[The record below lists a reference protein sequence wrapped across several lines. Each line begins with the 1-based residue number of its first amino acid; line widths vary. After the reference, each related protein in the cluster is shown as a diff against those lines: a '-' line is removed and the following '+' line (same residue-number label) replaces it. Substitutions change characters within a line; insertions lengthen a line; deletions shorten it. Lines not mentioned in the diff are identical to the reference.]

1 LESLLWFLTVTVFG
15 IAVLRSKRLSL
26 LAEKDSLKA
35 SAPESRSSAHWG
47 LSQGLERAFGST
59 ALVVGIAISLCSWAL
74 EILAVYLCVVAVRA
88 AAHFLVVAFILAVV
102 SLGGALT
109 MLPGGIGA
117 AELGI
122 AGMFASIVN
131 LSGGSQWL

>member
-1 LESLLWFLTVTVFG
+1 M
-15 IAVLRSKRLSL
+15 
-26 LAEKDSLKA
+26 
-35 SAPESRSSAHWG
+35 
-47 LSQGLERAFGST
+47 
-59 ALVVGIAISLCSWAL
+59 
-74 EILAVYLCVVAVRA
+74 AVRA